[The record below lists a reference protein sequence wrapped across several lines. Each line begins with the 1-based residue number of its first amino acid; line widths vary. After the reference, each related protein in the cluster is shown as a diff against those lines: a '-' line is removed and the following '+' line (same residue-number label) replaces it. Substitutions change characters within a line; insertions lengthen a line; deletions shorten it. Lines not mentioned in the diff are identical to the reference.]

1 MRLFISVCGLAT
13 FAFLGS
19 PGTADQTRTE
29 ETDSS
34 KSRDQIVQ
42 EVMAEDPRQPLA
54 KWLDGQVNWRGE
66 WGRPAEHEDKLRDDP
81 KLREYRSRRDA
92 SEESHEDQMRLANW
106 ARNQGL
112 LPQARVHAARAHALA
127 PDPNDPIVLQRLVSP
142 REATAEHTQATR
154 EEAKRMAEEV
164 ERGNQYWVP
173 EINRLRAK
181 LGSKAF
187 SVRSQARTE
196 IRSIADPFALPALVA
211 ALNASDL
218 AESKL
223 LIEAIAGIPSHHAAQ
238 QLALQALSNPWG
250 PIREIAADKLRQRQP
265 ESWAPLLLASMETPI
280 SQQIGF
286 YYDDTGIHVSQF
298 LSKESQDRRSVAF
311 VDSRFVLNP
320 ADIVGQ
326 IGRTGN
332 RRSGLVRRPLRPDV
346 VTPADNTFF
355 GQRQVEHATRQAER
369 TNESIREWNEK
380 VCDVLR
386 QGTGI
391 QLAREPETWWN
402 WWNDYNYIK
411 PQLKQTD
418 YYRRSNVEAI
428 SRAYIRPERE
438 IRSMFNPSCLVPGT
452 LISTDQGLIP
462 IEEIRR
468 GDLVLSQHPRT
479 AELTYRPVLER
490 TVREEAETRRV
501 VLEGDSFTAT
511 SGHRFWVVGEGWV
524 KTRDLRPGHALST
537 ADGETRILRV
547 ESAEPA
553 RTYNLVVP
561 GFNTYFVGPA
571 RILSHDVT
579 IPTPVDGGI
588 PGQPL
593 RFQKPQVASR

>member
-13 FAFLGS
+13 FATLGS
-19 PGTADQTRTE
+19 PGAADQTPAEVSEIGKAR
-29 ETDSS
+29 S
-34 KSRDQIVQ
+34 QVVQ
-42 EVMAEDPRQPLA
+42 EVLAEDPRQPLA

-92 SEESHEDQMRLANW
+92 SEESHQDQLRLANW

-112 LPQARVHAARAHALA
+112 LPQARVHAARALALA

-142 REATAEHTQATR
+142 RDATAEHTQATR
-154 EEAKRMAEEV
+154 EEAKRMAKEV
-164 ERGNQYWVP
+164 QLGNQYWVP
-173 EINRLRAK
+173 EIDRLRAK

-196 IRSIADPFALPALVA
+196 LQSISDPFALPALVA

-218 AESKL
+218 AESRL
-223 LIEAIAGIPSHHAAQ
+223 LIEAIAGIPSHHAAE
-238 QLALQALSNPWG
+238 QLALQALFNPWG

-286 YYDDTGIHVSQF
+286 YYDDTGIHVSQI

-311 VDSRFVLNP
+311 VDSRFAEHPVEVVLTN
-320 ADIVGQ
+320 G
-326 IGRTGN
+326 TW
-332 RRSGLVRRPLRPDV
+332 RPLTTGRFGRPDV
-346 VTPADNTFF
+346 VTSADNALS
-355 GQRQVEHATRQAER
+355 GHRRARQAVRENER
-369 TNESIREWNEK
+369 TNESIREWNER

-391 QLAREPETWWN
+391 QLAREPEAWWN
-402 WWNDYNYIK
+402 WWNDYNYVK

-418 YYRRSNVEAI
+418 YYRRLTVDAP
-428 SRAYIRPERE
+428 YV
-438 IRSMFNPSCLVPGT
+438 RSWVVPPTSCLVPGT

-490 TVREEAETRRV
+490 TVREEAETHRV
-501 VLEGDSFTAT
+501 VLDRDSFTAT

-524 KTRDLRPGHALST
+524 KTRDLRPGHALFT

-553 RTYNLVVP
+553 PTYNLVVP

-593 RFQKPQVASR
+593 RFQKPLVASR